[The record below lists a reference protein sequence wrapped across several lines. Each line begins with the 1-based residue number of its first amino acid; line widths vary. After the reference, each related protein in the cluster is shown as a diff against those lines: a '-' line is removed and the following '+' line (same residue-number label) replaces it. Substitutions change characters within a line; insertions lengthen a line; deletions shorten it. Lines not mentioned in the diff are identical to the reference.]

1 MAEKRKSINH
11 KIIVVESTNAN
22 NVVVK
27 ENYVICEVCGQ
38 ANKQTESICK
48 KCSNYLNT

>member
-1 MAEKRKSINH
+1 MTEKREK
-11 KIIVVESTNAN
+11 KDRKVIVVETTNAN

-38 ANKQTESICK
+38 ANKQTESVCI

>member
-1 MAEKRKSINH
+1 MSEKRK
-11 KIIVVESTNAN
+11 KPERKVIVVETTNAN

-38 ANKQTESICK
+38 ANKQTASICT

>member
-1 MAEKRKSINH
+1 MAKKRIIKDRKVIQVETINP
-11 KIIVVESTNAN
+11 N

-38 ANKQTESICK
+38 ANKLT
-48 KCSNYLNT
+48 